1 LSLIW
6 LFKGKKKQITGFDQ
20 IPAKFNEA
28 DGRRAR
34 SEINKFINSNWNKE
48 ELPEEWKVWVVVL
61 IYKKGDKTDCSNY
74 RGISILP
81 NTYKILSKI
90 LQSRLTPYAEE
101 IIGDHQCRFRRNRS
115 TIDHIFC
122 IRQIPEKIW
131 EYNQSVHQNF
141 MDFKKAY
148 DSVRREVLS
157 SNRLEFS
164 ISMKLVRLIK
174 MCLTETCSRV
184 RVGKN
189 CLIYFLLGT
198 V

>member
-1 LSLIW
+1 MSLIW

-101 IIGDHQCRFRRNRS
+101 IIGDHQCRFHATGQLLIIYSVFGKYLRKYGNTTKQYIRILWTSRKLMIQLGGRS
-115 TIDHIFC
+115 FLVI
-122 IRQIPEKIW
+122 
-131 EYNQSVHQNF
+131 
-141 MDFKKAY
+141 A
-148 DSVRREVLS
+148 LS
-157 SNRLEFS
+157 
-164 ISMKLVRLIK
+164 LV
-174 MCLTETCSRV
+174 SP
-184 RVGKN
+184 
-189 CLIYFLLGT
+189 
-198 V
+198 